1 MNPAALTEE
10 QLAKIIGR
18 TVEDVRSY
26 VRAGM
31 TKNPDGTFSLTA
43 CIAWKLINDR
53 KKDT

>member
-1 MNPAALTEE
+1 MNPAALTEN

-31 TKNPDGTFSLTA
+31 IKNSDGTFNLAA
-43 CIAWKLINDR
+43 CIAWKLIDDR
-53 KKDT
+53 KKDV